1 MPPRRR
7 AGGGGDAAGSGA
19 AGESAADD
27 ARPIFL
33 TVGTTSFDALVA
45 AADTPAF
52 LATCAAKGYT
62 SLTIQ
67 ARAHARQNADNAPH
81 DSRDTACR
89 VAQT

>member
-19 AGESAADD
+19 ANESAAAD

-67 ARAHARQNADNAPH
+67 ARAHAFSAAKMSASCVHVRCGCN
-81 DSRDTACR
+81 
-89 VAQT
+89 